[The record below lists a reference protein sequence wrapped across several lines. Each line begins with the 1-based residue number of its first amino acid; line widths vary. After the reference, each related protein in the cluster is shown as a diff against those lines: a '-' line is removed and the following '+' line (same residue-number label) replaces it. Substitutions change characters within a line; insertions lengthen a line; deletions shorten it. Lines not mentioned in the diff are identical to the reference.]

1 MRLGIGH
8 PGHKDR
14 VAGYV
19 LHDFAKADQ
28 AWLDDL
34 LSGIGEGVVKLAGK
48 DPAGFM
54 NKVALKAQA
63 QKPQKPKA
71 AQPHKNE
78 AALEKPQSP
87 DKEDLVRTPLQ
98 RLIDKFK

>member
-1 MRLGIGH
+1 MELFALIITTLSIFSVSVFFIVHSEGI
-8 PGHKDR
+8 
-14 VAGYV
+14 
-19 LHDFAKADQ
+19 L
-28 AWLDDL
+28 
-34 LSGIGEGVVKLAGK
+34 KLAGK

-71 AQPHKNE
+71 AQPHRNE
-78 AALEKPQSP
+78 ATLEIPQSP
-87 DKEDLVRTPLQ
+87 DKEDRIRNPFQ